1 MKLILKLSLTQHE
14 FANSVPVQAEVP
26 AESGRN
32 SITGTVTLYSC
43 KLPDRHATLFS
54 CHRKFPRQKNLFAGE
69 WLDARTDYRKRLDR
83 ERGQPQQMAL
93 FAAREVV
100 QIGVQVRP
108 WLNELPD
115 YPLEL
120 EREDPRTPEEIERDL
135 LLEAQKQT
143 VPMFDSEPVP
153 ETLPSEPSP
162 RQLPPIQ
169 PIRGFR
175 ARARAASVPVR
186 RRRTEL
192 KPDTGNDKLNS
203 RDHALVQQR
212 TTDAV

>member
-1 MKLILKLSLTQHE
+1 MPPEI
-14 FANSVPVQAEVP
+14 
-26 AESGRN
+26 
-32 SITGTVTLYSC
+32 
-43 KLPDRHATLFS
+43 
-54 CHRKFPRQKNLFAGE
+54 PRQKNLFTGE
-69 WLDARTDYRKRLDR
+69 WVDARTDYRKRLDR

-100 QIGVQVRP
+100 QIGVQIRP
-108 WLNELPD
+108 WLNDLPD
-115 YPLEL
+115 YPLQL
-120 EREDPRTPEEIERDL
+120 EREDPRTPEEVERDL

-153 ETLPSEPSP
+153 ETSPSEPSP

-186 RRRTEL
+186 RRRAPVEASH
-192 KPDTGNDKLNS
+192 PM
-203 RDHALVQQR
+203 
-212 TTDAV
+212 